1 MKRGVGY
8 IIGNGNEFFGSEYEN
23 ILSKVSDRD
32 FSKNLFSVFYSI
44 GEVENT
50 NRTEN
55 KFYPLAKLDKE
66 NIINKVDNLVQLWLY
81 DVGFNECTVIDYI
94 YPKLE
99 ETWTDYK
106 VRKNGFELAFYDK
119 DCFIESHTDGISN
132 GRICVLICYLSRDW
146 EKGMGGEL
154 IITDI
159 NGDKIEVEPI
169 FGNFV
174 IFNFKEANLE
184 HEVKKVT
191 DDNFIRKSLIQIIT
205 EEN

>member
-66 NIINKVDNLVQLWLY
+66 NIINEVDNY
-81 DVGFNECTVIDYI
+81 NYHS
-94 YPKLE
+94 K
-99 ETWTDYK
+99 
-106 VRKNGFELAFYDK
+106 
-119 DCFIESHTDGISN
+119 
-132 GRICVLICYLSRDW
+132 
-146 EKGMGGEL
+146 
-154 IITDI
+154 
-159 NGDKIEVEPI
+159 KI
-169 FGNFV
+169 
-174 IFNFKEANLE
+174 L
-184 HEVKKVT
+184 
-191 DDNFIRKSLIQIIT
+191 D
-205 EEN
+205 